1 MVIIKVNMQHREGTS
16 WQSYPYRPSC
26 RLCARLLTSCVK
38 VFDQA
43 AIEKR
48 IRELNEQA
56 ESPDFWNSDEAQ
68 SVTIELSRLQ
78 SKLEKLKSKANEIE
92 DIETLAELL
101 SETPDAELEKEF
113 YSRAEK
119 LEREIEKDQALAL
132 LDGEYDA
139 NDAIMT
145 IHAGAG
151 GLDSQDW
158 AEMLY
163 RMYMRWAENNGYK
176 VKLLDE
182 QTAQEAGIKSVT
194 ISIAGEYAYGY
205 LRGEQG
211 VHRLVRISPFDSAK
225 RRHTSFASVEVMP
238 VLPDSVEIE
247 IRPEDLKLDTFRS
260 SGAGGQ
266 YVNMTDSAVRITHMP
281 TGIVVSCQTE
291 RSQHLNRASA
301 MQVLRSKLFEITLRE
316 RQEQLENIQG
326 EKRTVAWGS
335 QIRSYTLQPFQ
346 LIKDHRSGCEI
357 GNVQAVLDG
366 DIDELIMCFLRFQ
379 KTGKSQKSGE

>member
-1 MVIIKVNMQHREGTS
+1 M
-16 WQSYPYRPSC
+16 
-26 RLCARLLTSCVK
+26 TSCVK

-43 AIEKR
+43 GIEKR
-48 IRELNEQA
+48 ISELNQQA

-68 SVTIELSRLQ
+68 AVTIELSRLQ
-78 SKLEKLKSKANEIE
+78 NKLEKLRQKADEVGE
-92 DIETLAELL
+92 IETLAELL
-101 SETPDAELEKEF
+101 GGAQDEELEKEF
-113 YSRAEK
+113 YSRACK
-119 LEREIEKDQALAL
+119 LEKEIEKDRTLTL

-145 IHAGAG
+145 VHAGAG

-163 RMYMRWAENNGYK
+163 RMYMRWAENGGYK
-176 VKLLDE
+176 VRLLDE
-182 QTAQEAGIKSVT
+182 QAAPEAGIKSVT

-225 RRHTSFASVEVMP
+225 RRHTSFASIEVMP

-247 IRPEDLKLDTFRS
+247 IRPEDLRMDTFRS

-366 DIDELIMCFLRFQ
+366 DIDELIMSFLRFQ
-379 KTGKSQKSGE
+379 KTGKQQKSEE

>member
-1 MVIIKVNMQHREGTS
+1 M
-16 WQSYPYRPSC
+16 
-26 RLCARLLTSCVK
+26 SCVK
-38 VFDQA
+38 VFDQRG
-43 AIEKR
+43 IENR
-48 IRELNEQA
+48 INELNEQVEA
-56 ESPDFWNSDEAQ
+56 PDFWSSDEAQ
-68 SVTIELSRLQ
+68 TVTIELSRLQ
-78 SKLEKLKSKANEIE
+78 TKLEKLGQKAAEVE
-92 DIETLAELL
+92 EIETLAALL
-101 SETPDAELEKEF
+101 CETHDTELETEF
-113 YSRAEK
+113 YSRAEN
-119 LEREIEKDQALAL
+119 LEREIGKDRTLAL

-145 IHAGAG
+145 VHAGAG

-163 RMYMRWAENNGYK
+163 RMYMRWAENSGYK
-176 VKLLDE
+176 IKLLDE
-182 QTAQEAGIKSVT
+182 QAAPEAGIKSVT
-194 ISIAGEYAYGY
+194 ISITGEYAYGY
-205 LRGEQG
+205 LKGEQG

-238 VLPDSVEIE
+238 AMPESVEIE
-247 IRPEDLKLDTFRS
+247 IRPEDLRMDTFRS

-266 YVNMTDSAVRITHMP
+266 YVNMTDSAVRITHIP
-281 TGIVVSCQTE
+281 TGIAVSCQTE

-316 RQEQLENIQG
+316 RQEELDNIKG

-366 DIDELIMCFLRFQ
+366 DVDELIMSFLRFQ
-379 KTGKSQKSGE
+379 KTGKLQKSEE

>member
-1 MVIIKVNMQHREGTS
+1 M
-16 WQSYPYRPSC
+16 
-26 RLCARLLTSCVK
+26 TSCVE

-43 AIEKR
+43 GVENR
-48 IRELNEQA
+48 INELNLRA
-56 ESPDFWNSDEAQ
+56 EAPGFWNSEAAQ
-68 SVTIELSRLQ
+68 TVTIELSRLRNR
-78 SKLEKLKSKANEIE
+78 LEKLRSKENEVADLE
-92 DIETLAELL
+92 VLAELL
-101 SETPDAELEKEF
+101 NETHDTELEKEF
-113 YSRAEK
+113 YARAET
-119 LEREIEKDQALAL
+119 LAHDIEKDLTMAL
-132 LDGEYDA
+132 LDGEYDI

-158 AEMLY
+158 AEILY

-182 QTAQEAGIKSVT
+182 LASQEAGIKSVT

-205 LRGEQG
+205 LKGEQG

-225 RRHTSFASVEVMP
+225 RRHTSFSSVEVMP
-238 VLPDSVEIE
+238 VLPDSVEVE
-247 IRPEDLKLDTFRS
+247 IRPEDLKMDTFRS

-266 YVNMTDSAVRITHMP
+266 YVNMTDSAVRITHIP
-281 TGIVVSCQTE
+281 SGVVVSCQTE

-316 RQEQLENIQG
+316 RQEQMENIQG

-366 DIDELIMCFLRFQ
+366 DIDELIMCYLRFC
-379 KTGKSQKSGE
+379 KTGKPQKSEG